1 VVDGEYVDGRRTNWN
16 TSQVEQ
22 SGWQL
27 ATTLEAVGSV
37 RRDRITRPVVGSSE
51 PAEVTWATVT
61 FEGR

>member
-1 VVDGEYVDGRRTNWN
+1 MVDGEYVDGRRTNWN

-51 PAEVTWATVT
+51 PAEVT
-61 FEGR
+61 